1 MLEECIRSFRI
12 TEYFYHNG
20 GGTKMKR
27 KWFLTMMALIL
38 ALAMLPVYGA
48 GAESEKPLKFGF
60 SLSNQKQDRW
70 ILEEQLMK
78 EFCDSKGIEF
88 ICLVADDDTERQY
101 AQVESMISNGVNAV
115 FVRPVDSA
123 SAGTIAQM
131 VHDAGA
137 LYIAYD
143 VLTLNGPVDY
153 YITFDSELVGREQAQ
168 ALVDVAPTGNY
179 VLINGNPPSNNA
191 QLYYKGAM
199 EVLQPLVDSGDINI
213 VADQWCAGFNAD
225 LASQHIENALTANNN
240 DIQAVLACTD
250 SLATPIVAAL
260 EAQGL
265 AGIVPV
271 CGQDAELA
279 ACQRI
284 VEGTQTMTV
293 YKPVRRLNKAAMDIV
308 YADLTGADVESA
320 PVEGTWGSYDNGNG
334 DVKAYKI
341 EIITVTKDNMMDTVI
356 AEGYQQKDAV
366 YANIPES
373 ERPAD

>member
-1 MLEECIRSFRI
+1 MKKWISIILVIVMAVTLFAGCGGSKSDPEPTVAS
-12 TEYFYHNG
+12 TESKETQSDG
-20 GGTKMKR
+20 KSD
-27 KWFLTMMALIL
+27 
-38 ALAMLPVYGA
+38 
-48 GAESEKPLKFGF
+48 ESVKNLKFGF
-60 SLSNQKQDRW
+60 SMSNQKQDRW
-70 ILEEQLMK
+70 ILEEKLMQT
-78 EFCDSKGIEF
+78 FCDENGIEL
-88 ICLVADDDTERQY
+88 IVQVADDDTEKQY

-153 YITFDSELVGREQAQ
+153 YITFDSEQVGEEQARSLLE
-168 ALVDVAPTGNY
+168 AAPSGNM

-191 QLYYKGAM
+191 QLYYQGAM
-199 EVLQPLVDSGDINI
+199 RVIQDYIDNGGDITI
-213 VADQWCAGFNAD
+213 VADQWCKDFNAD
-225 LASQHIENALTANNN
+225 TAAMHMENALTANNN

-250 SLATPIVAAL
+250 SLATPVIAAL

-265 AGIVPV
+265 AGKVAV

-293 YKPVRRLNKAAMDIV
+293 YKPVKRLNKAACDIV
-308 YADLTGADVESA
+308 YADLLGKDVESA
-320 PVEGTWGSYDNGNG
+320 PVEGTWGSYDNGHA
-334 DVKAYKI
+334 DVKAYKM
-341 EIITVTKDNMMDTVI
+341 EIVTVNKDNMMETVI
-356 AEGYQQKDAV
+356 ADNFHPMEDV
-366 YANIPES
+366 YANIPKAEW
-373 ERPAD
+373 PAQ